1 MIKKVV
7 EDKIIITIKISMDQI
22 GSQTYQKYKTQMKKI
37 LIISIALLT
46 IVCSCK
52 TSKNADCDAYSQ
64 NVSKDSTI
72 TYF

>member
-1 MIKKVV
+1 
-7 EDKIIITIKISMDQI
+7 MDQI

-52 TSKNADCDAYSQ
+52 TSKNSNCDAYGQ
-64 NVSKDSTI
+64 NVNKDTTV